1 MNQGLYLMFRSRKL
15 TFKDVFV
22 RAGVNIE
29 AEPAQL
35 ALAKLDE
42 LHPGREA
49 NAEIF
54 FTRSRL
60 SEGSKEMLGINI
72 DGEFM
77 GRAWLWNDSGIGIG
91 KFFLWEVSID
101 RVESNWFEDEI
112 WSTCPTLKTKDA
124 KNV

>member
-1 MNQGLYLMFRSRKL
+1 MNQGLSLMFRSRKL
-15 TFKDVFV
+15 TFKDVFI
-22 RAGVNIE
+22 RSGVNIE
-29 AEPAQL
+29 TEPAQL

-54 FTRSRL
+54 FTSYRL

-91 KFFLWEVSID
+91 KFFLWRVEID
-101 RVESNWFEDEI
+101 RGERDWFVKDV
-112 WSTCPTLKTKDA
+112 SSAYPTLKA
-124 KNV
+124 KGSKSV